1 MHRGTWVYAILLLF
15 AAIPESW
22 SQAKEETTIRELVQ
36 RASQAGDRQI
46 WGRLIIQADAEAAKL
61 ERRERNDCCDTR
73 CINLR
78 GFGDL
83 HYRWNELQQS
93 ENYEHDLLRTVIH
106 ELRGTPSGADALAT
120 LLSL

>member
-61 ERRERNDCCDTR
+61 ERRAIEILSKIHQGEKGIQDTR
-73 CINLR
+73 
-78 GFGDL
+78 
-83 HYRWNELQQS
+83 LQFIAEVQTAGS
-93 ENYEHDLLRTVIH
+93 CAR
-106 ELRGTPSGADALAT
+106 
-120 LLSL
+120 